1 MGPLRFP
8 GRPDKWWLNPLWDLG
23 GRIKGG
29 AQHAGG
35 RVADAFMGLGETEE
49 ARRARLH
56 QYWLDKRNKDWAAQ
70 TKGIPSGL
78 NQPYD
83 QVMLD
88 KQRFMVGQDPNL
100 EMNRAL
106 GYATE
111 KVKDDPDKGKDSWKE
126 ISNMLMLKS
135 IADAMQAE
143 RPTYVSATRAG
154 STVSPARSLM
164 TAPMRGGQ
172 GNQRDLLNYI
182 YGGV

>member
-8 GRPDKWWLNPLWDLG
+8 GRPDSWWLNPLWDLG

-29 AQHAGG
+29 AQYAGG
-35 RVADAFMGLGETEE
+35 RARDAVMGLGETKEE
-49 ARRARLH
+49 RDARLH
-56 QYWLDKRNKDWAAQ
+56 QYWLTDQAKDWAAQ
-70 TKGIPSGL
+70 SAAIPAGL
-78 NQPYD
+78 DKSYD
-83 QVMLD
+83 QVKLD
-88 KQRFMVGQDPNL
+88 KMRFMARDPNL

-135 IADAMQAE
+135 IADAMQAK

-164 TAPMRGGQ
+164 TAPMRGSQ
-172 GNQRDLLNYI
+172 GKQRDLLNYI